1 MKKTPARCPWVND
14 DPLVVEYHDTEW
26 GAALHD
32 DARLFEFLVLGGA
45 QAGLSW
51 LTILKR
57 REAYRRAFDGFD
69 PAKVAAYGER
79 RVAALLSDPGIIR
92 NRQKVRAAVANARAF
107 VAVQQE
113 FGSFDRYVWRFVGGR
128 PKVNAWRS
136 RRELPVMT
144 PESDALSRDLVGR
157 GFRFVGS
164 TICYAFMQ
172 AAGLVNDHATDCFRY
187 KALAA
192 LARAR
197 PACTVGRRGPG
208 RKAKEA
214 KA

>member
-1 MKKTPARCPWVND
+1 MNKTPVRCPWVND

-32 DARLFEFLVLGGA
+32 DTRLFEFLVLGGA

-69 PAKVAAYGER
+69 PAKVAAYCER
-79 RVAALLSDPGIIR
+79 RLAALLSDPGIIR

-197 PACTVGRRGPG
+197 PARTVGRRSPG